1 MSTEDL
7 KEKLQFSQSLS
18 NKELQ
23 DILKQYPDDAQVII
37 EYCYPKQMTYRKEDN
52 LILIN

>member
-7 KEKLQFSQSLS
+7 KEKLEFSQSLS

-37 EYCYPKQMTYRKEDN
+37 EYCYPKQMKYIKKDN